1 MDSFSESEK
10 NAVNMFTYMQE
21 WSPGCY
27 PKGRDSGF
35 EILGI
40 ILPSLNSEAPYKH
53 TKSGSVGV
61 EANSLF

>member
-10 NAVNMFTYMQE
+10 NAVNMFSHMQE
-21 WSPGCY
+21 WIPGCY
-27 PKGRDSGF
+27 PKGRDTGF
-35 EILGI
+35 EVFGI
-40 ILPSLNSEAPYKH
+40 IPPSLNSEVPYKP